1 MSSENANQFVYPRRP
16 RTRSVARRE
25 RQEAAQKFAAE
36 CHGDGSLDNPYL
48 VDGAP
53 PGGLVVV
60 ESAIPLRQYTTGP
73 PPGFPFPI
81 VKEEE
86 KEDDKEA
93 IRKFVRRNIQKD
105 GGSTSGAK

>member
-25 RQEAAQKFAAE
+25 RHEAAQKFAAE
-36 CHGDGSLDNPYL
+36 CHGDGSLENPYL

-60 ESAIPLRQYTTGP
+60 HSAIPLRQYTTGP

-86 KEDDKEA
+86 EDDKEA